1 MFDEGKDH
9 YKLNLINDTPNYQ
22 QDQRDL
28 GKELLAL
35 HKYLKKIRT
44 DLTQLISNNDQK
56 IIVTMQV
63 IFNSAKNSNDKR
75 TLSVKVETTNI
86 IDDLFDSLIQKC
98 ETLSKK
104 LRTLF

>member
-1 MFDEGKDH
+1 
-9 YKLNLINDTPNYQ
+9 
-22 QDQRDL
+22 
-28 GKELLAL
+28 
-35 HKYLKKIRT
+35 
-44 DLTQLISNNDQK
+44 
-56 IIVTMQV
+56 MQV

-104 LRTLF
+104 IRTLF